1 MMKKFLGHTGQ
12 ILGLFCSFLIV
23 AELFYFWTNNYF
35 YFLGEMRDFSVYAWL
50 LMFFIIGCG
59 FYFWLKKNKPFMM
72 MFAIW
77 LVVICF
83 AFDCYRFV
91 IFCGEDAC
99 RLYIK
104 VILAAEL
111 LLIIASINFKL
122 VDFFH
127 LTMVAFLCTLGGYY
141 FLYPVIFPA
150 KCIFLV
156 TSAGT
161 LMWIF
166 WRQRIIK
173 GKMATVLKAIMLA
186 YFICGIAISLWM
198 MYDRTHGIHF
208 YEKPVTEVSQN
219 IKVSIVVPVYNAEN
233 TIERALDSLRHQT
246 LKDIEIICVD
256 DGSTDNTPAILKKY
270 AAFDKRIKVI
280 RQENAFVGMARNRGI
295 AEARGEFIGF
305 MDNDDWVSLDY
316 YEELYKIA
324 LEKGTKIAETKF
336 VYNVIS
342 EYYPRMTARAAR
354 GFKQNAENKQIADT
368 SFFAGFSPIYLG
380 HVWDKI
386 YKRSFLRENHIDF
399 TPYRTT
405 YEDSYFAFQI
415 YMSDEP
421 IAVATSGEYYYYQGT
436 SYSRRRVI
444 DDPTDEAVPF
454 FLAFRKMI
462 KDKGFDKEKEE
473 ALLEINKKHR
483 NHCFRNYYESLS
495 NDQARK
501 IWRERVLEAF
511 PDGGIDFDKID
522 QEIAEE
528 KDKKKEKQKVP
539 LY

>member
-1 MMKKFLGHTGQ
+1 MIKKILRHMGCV
-12 ILGLFCSFLIV
+12 LGLFCSLLVV
-23 AELFYFWTNNYF
+23 AELFYFGTNNYF
-35 YFLGEMRDFSVYAWL
+35 NFLGEMRDFSVSVWL

-77 LVVICF
+77 LVVVCF
-83 AFDCYRFV
+83 AFDFYRFV
-91 IFCGEDAC
+91 IFCGEASC
-99 RLYIK
+99 ELYIK
-104 VILAAEL
+104 IILAIEL
-111 LLIIASINFKL
+111 LLIVGAVNFKL
-122 VDFFH
+122 IDFLH
-127 LTMVAFLCTLGGYY
+127 LTIAAFLCTLGGYY

-150 KCIFLV
+150 KSIVLM
-156 TSAGT
+156 TSAGA

-166 WRQRIIK
+166 WRQHIIK
-173 GKMATVLKAIMLA
+173 GKMAAVLMAVALI
-186 YFICGIAISLWM
+186 YFIYGIAVGLWM
-198 MYDRTHGIHF
+198 IYDRTHGIHF
-208 YEKPVTEVSQN
+208 YERPVTEVSQN

-280 RQENAFVGMARNRGI
+280 RQENAFIGMARNRGME
-295 AEARGEFIGF
+295 EAKGEFIGF
-305 MDNDDWVSLDY
+305 IDSDDWVSLDY

-336 VYNVIS
+336 IYHVIN
-342 EYYPRMTARAAR
+342 EYYPRMQHVMTVR
-354 GFKQNAENKQIADT
+354 GAKQNNESKPILGS
-368 SFFAGFSPIYLG
+368 SFLGFSRIYSG
-380 HVWDKI
+380 YVWDKI

-399 TPYRTT
+399 TPYRTI

-415 YMSDEP
+415 YMSGEP
-421 IAVATSGEYYYYQGT
+421 IAIASSGDYYYYQGA
-436 SYSRRRVI
+436 SYTRRVI
-444 DDPTDEAVPF
+444 DEPTDEAVPF

-483 NHCFRNYYESLS
+483 NRCFRNYYESLS
-495 NDQARK
+495 NDQAKK
-501 IWRERVLEAF
+501 IWRERVLKAF
-511 PDGGIDFDKID
+511 PDGEIDFDKID